1 MTKVIEYPWIWTILK
16 REHLKGNSFTPEWQ
30 EEYDQILREE
40 KAELARLQANSDL
53 LDHGN
58 IVGALL
64 AFPVADGEAYYF
76 VIQEKPLVLAHV
88 DVGDGYCL
96 EDWMLKGITRRDIE
110 DRLAYR
116 RKINEQK
123 LKLQTKQGG

>member
-1 MTKVIEYPWIWTILK
+1 MTKVVDYPWIWTARK
-16 REHLKGNSFTPEWQ
+16 EAHSKGNSFTPEWH

-40 KAELARLQANSDL
+40 RAELARLQANSDL
-53 LDHGN
+53 LEHDN

-64 AFPVADGEAYYF
+64 AFPVADGEAYYL

-88 DVGDGYCL
+88 AEGDGYRL

-116 RKINEQK
+116 RKLNEQK
-123 LKLQTKQGG
+123 LKFQPKQGG